1 MIESHAF
8 LAAFL
13 LQILVVSVLNPAR
26 LIKHVRGWVANFGS
40 QRFAELYPNFEYRQW
55 ADRFATR
62 YRAANFL
69 ITVLGVLLLGWLYTL
84 TRRPQ
89 WVDEVTKPVLVYYF
103 LQMSPVVL
111 LGLYAV
117 VRYHKVLLQPS
128 QEVKRKAM
136 PSVVN
141 IFTRQEVKRKA
152 MLQRRGVFD
161 FVSPVAVLVAVFGYF
176 TFVAFAIYLDL
187 VVHRNEVLS
196 RACLGAIG
204 AVTLVYAVN
213 AFIVYKYLYGRR
225 NPLVTHEAR
234 LHTIGVRVK
243 GSVYSCIVV
252 VGFISLMG
260 TLARPELREW
270 SPFALSV
277 FFVVITLLGFMDL
290 TAPVRGHEADTLDS
304 NEVRS

>member
-136 PSVVN
+136 
-141 IFTRQEVKRKA
+141 
-152 MLQRRGVFD
+152 LQRRGLFD
-161 FVSPVAVLVAVFGYF
+161 FVSPVAVLVAVLGYF

>member
-40 QRFAELYPNFEYRQW
+40 QRFAELYPDFEYGQW
-55 ADRFATR
+55 AERFATR

-84 TRRPQ
+84 TRHPQ

-136 PSVVN
+136 
-141 IFTRQEVKRKA
+141 
-152 MLQRRGVFD
+152 LQRRGLFD
-161 FVSPVAVLVAVFGYF
+161 FVSPVAVLVAVIGYF

-187 VVHRNEVLS
+187 VVHRNEALS

-225 NPLVTHEAR
+225 NPLVTHEGR

-277 FFVVITLLGFMDL
+277 FFVIITLLGFRDL
-290 TAPVRGHEADTLDS
+290 TAPTGRHEADTLDS
-304 NEVRS
+304 GEVRS

>member
-136 PSVVN
+136 
-141 IFTRQEVKRKA
+141 
-152 MLQRRGVFD
+152 LQRRGLFD